1 MKTIKNQFAVIVGI
15 TLVLGLA
22 RVGARAQDTNGIG
35 GDVGGSVVVPKPKFE
50 RPERPARPD
59 KHDNKPG
66 KGVVDSGELK
76 EIVRNFQDQKKE
88 FLRQQKEQQRE
99 NRGKVREELTSSG
112 TAVGPVRHELKDSIN
127 DAKRQAREQGR
138 KLLEEQK
145 EAAKEGHKR
154 D

>member
-76 EIVRNFQDQKKE
+76 EIVRNFQDQKNNSCASK
-88 FLRQQKEQQRE
+88 R
-99 NRGKVREELTSSG
+99 NNS
-112 TAVGPVRHELKDSIN
+112 
-127 DAKRQAREQGR
+127 AKT
-138 KLLEEQK
+138 
-145 EAAKEGHKR
+145 AAKCVKN
-154 D
+154 